1 MENIE
6 FSDWLKE
13 HYDQKPHKQTREEKR
28 AQHDREII
36 DAFCNFIRADTP
48 EHQSYIRDGGC
59 DVGYLGS
66 HVKKACIPKDLAWE
80 CSKPFIMSRYTR
92 SDPDE
97 VKPTFDCCYD
107 LEKEDIR
114 WRRKHFKQNKKK

>member
-28 AQHDREII
+28 AQHDREIM

-59 DVGYLGS
+59 DIGYLGS
-66 HVKKACIPKDLAWE
+66 HAKKACIPKWKFLRKVTRLFSFERDPLFL
-80 CSKPFIMSRYTR
+80 SKMTR
-92 SDPDE
+92 LS
-97 VKPTFDCCYD
+97 
-107 LEKEDIR
+107 
-114 WRRKHFKQNKKK
+114 